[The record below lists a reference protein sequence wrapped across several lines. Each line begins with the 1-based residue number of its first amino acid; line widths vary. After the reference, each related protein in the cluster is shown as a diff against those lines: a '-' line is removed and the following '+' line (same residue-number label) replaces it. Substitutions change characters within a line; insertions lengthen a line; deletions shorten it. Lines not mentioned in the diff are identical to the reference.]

1 MTFITDPWF
10 YVWAIPAVI
19 ITGISKTGLGAG
31 VGGVAVPMMS
41 QVIAPGMAAG
51 IMLPILCVMDLLGL
65 RAYRGKWTWS
75 GVREMMLPALIGIA
89 IGALSFNSL
98 SVNTTKALLGA
109 ISVSFSLY
117 QLTPALRNLKSWL
130 PELLRPW
137 LWCGLAGF
145 TSTLAHAGGPPI
157 TIYLWPKKLD
167 RMQFMAVTIVFFTVV
182 NFVKL
187 IPFALSGL
195 LNLANLGTALVLM
208 PFAPIGVWLGVRL
221 NNVINDVIFRRV
233 TLACLFLL
241 GIRLLYEGLK

>member
-1 MTFITDPWF
+1 MSFIGDPWF

-65 RAYRGKWTWS
+65 RAYRGKWAWS

-89 IGALSFNSL
+89 IGALSFGSL
-98 SVNTTKALLGA
+98 SVNATKALLGA

-117 QLTPALRNLKSWL
+117 QLIPTLRNLRSWL
-130 PELLRPW
+130 PEFLRPW

-187 IPFALSGL
+187 IPFALLGQ

-233 TLACLFLL
+233 TLACLLLL